1 MIEIKEEHGLDS
13 GLDLTP
19 LIDIIFIVLVFLLLT
34 ANPKL
39 LSLPIEVP
47 DNSSTTLSP
56 QAQTQLTVSVLP
68 QAPFWALNE
77 QKFARFD
84 AFEQALTQAL
94 ADNPELTLV
103 VAADKE
109 ARVQPLM
116 QLLSLLQRLEI
127 SQTRVLMEP

>member
-1 MIEIKEEHGLDS
+1 MIEIKKEHGLDS

-47 DNSSTTLSP
+47 DISATTLSP

-68 QAPFWALNE
+68 QAPFWAPVRRVRAGTDSGAGRQSRTDLGRRRR
-77 QKFARFD
+77 QGGKS
-84 AFEQALTQAL
+84 
-94 ADNPELTLV
+94 P
-103 VAADKE
+103 AADAAAESAAAAGNK
-109 ARVQPLM
+109 PDPGPDGTLNN
-116 QLLSLLQRLEI
+116 
-127 SQTRVLMEP
+127 